1 MKTYDILV
9 VDDEESIRTVLR
21 LDLEKQNY
29 RTDEA
34 GSGKQTLEILEKNH
48 YDLMITDLMM
58 DGMDGLE
65 LMREI
70 KKIKPELM
78 AIILTGYASLDSAV
92 EAMRLGA
99 SDYLRKPYDRSDL
112 HLRVSKCFETLELN
126 RKVQL
131 YENILMVCC
140 VCGQFQDDTG
150 KAPGEGEW
158 LKPEVYLSMRAKV
171 ESSHTYCPE
180 CYVKEM
186 QQIEEYWKGQKKS

>member
-1 MKTYDILV
+1 MKTYDILI
-9 VDDEESIRTVLR
+9 VDDEESIRSVLR
-21 LDLEKQNY
+21 LDLEKHNY
-29 RTDEA
+29 RTDVA
-34 GSGKQTLEILEKNH
+34 GSGQQALEILENKH
-48 YDLMITDLMM
+48 YDLVITDLMM
-58 DGMDGLE
+58 PGMDGLE

-70 KKIKPELM
+70 KKIRPELM
-78 AIILTGYASLDSAV
+78 VMMLTGFASLDSAV

-99 SDYLRKPYDRSDL
+99 ADYLRKPYDKTDL
-112 HLRVSKCFETLELN
+112 YLRVSKCIETLELN

-158 LKPEVYLSMRAKV
+158 LKPEVYLKRRAKV
-171 ESSHTYCPE
+171 ESSHSYCPA

-186 QQIEEYWKGQKKS
+186 QNITEYWNGRKNS